1 MPRRNTIKKLLTI
14 VTLVLLTGCVNQDI
28 IVDKRGLDEEKYR
41 QDLAECQDY
50 AHQIDTGAEAA
61 QQGVIGAAVGGVI
74 GAIIGDGRAAQ
85 KVAGAGAVSGATKGA
100 SHAERRKDEIVYN
113 CLRGRGYKVLG

>member
-50 AHQIDTGAEAA
+50 AHQIDTGAEASWSGEINIHLWWVRYEKGNDPNSA
-61 QQGVIGAAVGGVI
+61 QCRFVV
-74 GAIIGDGRAAQ
+74 
-85 KVAGAGAVSGATKGA
+85 KNP
-100 SHAERRKDEIVYN
+100 E
-113 CLRGRGYKVLG
+113 